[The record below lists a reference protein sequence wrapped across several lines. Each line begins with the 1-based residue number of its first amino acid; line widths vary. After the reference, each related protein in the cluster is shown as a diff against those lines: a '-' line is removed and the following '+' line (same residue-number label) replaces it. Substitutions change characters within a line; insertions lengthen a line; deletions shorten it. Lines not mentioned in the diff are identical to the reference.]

1 MIPIT
6 GYFPDADPTSEGVI
20 LSADNIIPTLKGSY
34 KAAPSAYS
42 TGYAAL
48 SAECLGIASV
58 QLLDSSSRLIAG
70 TDTKLYEGDALTWT
84 DRSRGGNYTAG
95 SKRWRFGVFGNV
107 TLACNGI
114 DILQAST
121 GAGTAFADVTGSP
134 KCAVMD
140 ISQGFVMMGATNE
153 ATYGDQSDRWW
164 CSAIYDYTDWTPS
177 VATQSTTGRLVD
189 VAGAIRAMKA
199 LGSNFVAYKDKGMFV
214 GQYIGSPLVWEW
226 TQVPSQVGCSS
237 QEAIANVEGIGH
249 IFVGQED
256 IYLFNGAG
264 LPTAIG
270 MGIKDWFFTDMNTAL
285 RNNIR
290 SSVDRVRGNVW
301 FFYPRN
307 DSSNNPTGAIIY
319 NYKANKWGV
328 WRGGVEAA
336 VEFLTG
342 ATTYDSSTGT
352 YDAQSLSYGSPTWT
366 NTTPYPAIVD
376 STHTLKTLTGTS
388 GVTNITFGDVGSDVE
403 VMQLGRVKPRFL
415 QAPTS
420 ATMTNQYKANEG
432 ESLTLGSTNTMVDSK
447 FDVLKSSRWHR
458 VTVQT
463 VGDMEISGIAYD
475 LRPSGVR

>member
-1 MIPIT
+1 MIPIS
-6 GYFPDADPTSEGVI
+6 GYLPDADPTSTGVI

-34 KAAPSAYS
+34 KAAPSAYA

-48 SAECLGIASV
+48 AAECLGVVEA

-70 TDTKLYEGDALTWT
+70 TDTKLYEGAALAWT
-84 DRSRGGNYTAG
+84 DRSRGGDYTAG

-107 TLACNGI
+107 VLACNGI

-121 GAGTAFADVTGSP
+121 AVSTAFADVTGSP

-189 VAGAIRAMKA
+189 APGAIRAMKA
-199 LGSNFVAYKDKGMFV
+199 LGSNFVAYKDKAMFV

-226 TQVPSQVGCSS
+226 TLVPSEVGCSS
-237 QEAIANVEGIGH
+237 HEAVANVPGVGH
-249 IFVGQED
+249 IFVGQD
-256 IYLFNGAG
+256 NIYLYNGSG

-270 MGIKDWFFTDMNTAL
+270 DGVKEWFFTDMNTAL
-285 RNNIR
+285 KNNIR
-290 SSVDRVRGNVW
+290 HSVDKVRGNVW
-301 FFYPRN
+301 FFYPRT
-307 DSSNNPTGAIIY
+307 DSTNNPTGAIIY

-336 VEFLTG
+336 VEYLTG
-342 ATTYDSSTGT
+342 ATTYDTSTGT
-352 YDAQSLSYGSPTWT
+352 YDSQSLSYGSPTWT
-366 NTTPYPAIVD
+366 NTTAFPAIMNT
-376 STHTLKTLTGTS
+376 SHTLNMLVGAA
-388 GVTNITFGDVGSDVE
+388 GVTNVTFGDVGDDTQYT
-403 VMQLGRVKPRFL
+403 QLGRARVRFL
-415 QAPTS
+415 SAPTS

-447 FDVLKSSRWHR
+447 FDFLQVARFHR
-458 VTVQT
+458 ITLQT
-463 VGDMEISGIAYD
+463 TGDMEISGIAYD